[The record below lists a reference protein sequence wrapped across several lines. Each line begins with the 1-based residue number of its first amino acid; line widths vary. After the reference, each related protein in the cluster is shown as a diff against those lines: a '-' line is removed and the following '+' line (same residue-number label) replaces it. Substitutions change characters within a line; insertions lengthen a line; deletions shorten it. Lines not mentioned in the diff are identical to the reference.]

1 MRSAATP
8 AHTDEQASLSV
19 NDSIQSALAFCPD
32 KPGKPFKDNCFN
44 PKYELY
50 LKLTQQ
56 FNIEC
61 ILNE

>member
-1 MRSAATP
+1 M
-8 AHTDEQASLSV
+8 
-19 NDSIQSALAFCPD
+19 AFCPD
-32 KPGKPFKDNCFN
+32 KPDKLFKDNYFI

-56 FNIEC
+56 FNLEC